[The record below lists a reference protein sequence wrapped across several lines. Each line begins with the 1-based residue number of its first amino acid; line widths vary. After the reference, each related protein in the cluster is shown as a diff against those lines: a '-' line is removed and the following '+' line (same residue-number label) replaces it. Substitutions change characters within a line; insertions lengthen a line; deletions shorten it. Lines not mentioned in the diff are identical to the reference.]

1 MAISTTL
8 TVTVGPCIAEEVTMR
23 IAVFGAGGIGGYLGA
38 RLAQAGDEVV
48 LIARGAHLQAIQAH
62 GLFVESPTG
71 DFHLAPSIA
80 TDRPE
85 DVGVVDAVLLGV
97 KAWDVRAAAEAMRP
111 MVGVTTGV
119 LTLQNGVEAPT
130 EVAEVLGKDHVI
142 VGVAVLRSLIVGPG
156 RLRHVGGV
164 DPNLTMGEMDNR
176 SSARVEHIRTALEKV
191 HVTVNVPENIQAW
204 LWRKFVGVT
213 AAGGVGAVVRVSTGV
228 WRQIPQVRAIA
239 ERAAQ
244 EVVAVAR
251 AHGVQP
257 PEDII
262 DQMERSID
270 ALPPG
275 HMASMHEEIVGG
287 RMSELEYW
295 NGAVVRLGRE
305 AGVATPL
312 NEFIYHSLLPQERQA
327 RGQV

>member
-1 MAISTTL
+1 MYESHVA
-8 TVTVGPCIAEEVTMR
+8 R
-23 IAVFGAGGIGGYLGA
+23 F
-38 RLAQAGDEVV
+38 RLAQAGDDVV
-48 LIARGAHLQAIQAH
+48 LIARGAHLWAIQAH

-71 DFHLAPSIA
+71 DFHLTPSIA

-97 KAWDVRAAAEAMRP
+97 KAWDVRAAAAAIRP

-119 LTLQNGVEAPT
+119 LTLQNGVEAPA
-130 EVAEVLGKDHVI
+130 EVAEVLGTDHVI
-142 VGVAVLRSLIVGPG
+142 VGMANVRSLIATPG

-164 DPNLTMGEMDNR
+164 DPNLIMGEVDNR
-176 SSARVEHIRTALEKV
+176 ASARVEYIRVALEKV
-191 HVTVNVPENIQAW
+191 HVTVDVPENIQAW
-204 LWRKFVGVT
+204 LWGKFVAV
-213 AAGGVGAVVRVSTGV
+213 AAMGGVGATVRVPTGV
-228 WRQIPQVRAIA
+228 WRQIPQVRAMV

-244 EVVAVAR
+244 EVVDVAR
-251 AHGVQP
+251 ARGVQP
-257 PEDII
+257 PGGII
-262 DQMERSID
+262 DQVKEIMD

-275 HMASMHEEIVGG
+275 HMASMQEELVGG
-287 RMSELEYW
+287 RPSELEYW

-312 NEFIYHSLLPQERQA
+312 NEFIYYSLLPQEMKA

>member
-1 MAISTTL
+1 
-8 TVTVGPCIAEEVTMR
+8 MR

-48 LIARGAHLQAIQAH
+48 LIDRGTHLRAIQEH

-71 DFHLAPSIA
+71 DFHLTPSLA

-85 DVGVVDAVLLGV
+85 DVGIVDAVLLGV
-97 KAWDVRAAAEAMRP
+97 KAWDVRAAAAAVRP
-111 MVGVTTGV
+111 MVGATTGV

-130 EVAEVLGKDHVI
+130 EVAEVLGKEHVI
-142 VGVAVLRSLIVGPG
+142 VGMAVVRSLIAGPG

-164 DPNLTMGEMDNR
+164 DPDLTIGEIDNR
-176 SSARVEHIRTALEKV
+176 SSERVEHIRAALEKV
-191 HVTVNVPENIQAW
+191 QVTVNVPENIQAW
-204 LWRKFVGVT
+204 LWGKFVGP
-213 AAGGVGAVVRVSTGV
+213 AAMGGVGAVVRVPTGV
-228 WRQIPQVRAIA
+228 WRQIPQVRDML
-239 ERAAQ
+239 ERTAQ

-251 AHGVQP
+251 ARGVQP
-257 PEDII
+257 SEDII
-262 DQMERSID
+262 DQVKGIVD

-275 HMASMHEEIVGG
+275 HMASMHEELVEG
-287 RMSELEYW
+287 RPSELEYW
-295 NGAVVRLGRE
+295 NGAVVRLGLE

-312 NEFIYHSLLPQERQA
+312 NEFIYHSLLPQEMKA